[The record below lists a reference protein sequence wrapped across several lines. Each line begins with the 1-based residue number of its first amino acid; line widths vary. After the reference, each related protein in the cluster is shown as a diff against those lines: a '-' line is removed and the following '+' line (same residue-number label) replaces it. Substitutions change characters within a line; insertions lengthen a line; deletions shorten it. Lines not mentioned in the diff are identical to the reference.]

1 MHKKVKIR
9 EEKILSV
16 VEKNRKKDIQIFEQ
30 SKLVSIS
37 EWLAILHISGDSV

>member
-16 VEKNRKKDIQIFEQ
+16 VEKNRKKDNFFGKQ